1 MINEWNVLRT
11 IACLS
16 IVFLHS
22 TTMIGSPDVAYFDLF
37 RALLC
42 FATPTFV
49 VLSEII
55 LANRYP
61 DKLPNGFWAKRFK
74 WIYLPFLSFA
84 IIDALVARDFYPNLI
99 ISQKIIENA
108 VFGLFGGYFVLIIFQ
123 FYFLHYLVVRF
134 NINMKLLFPVSVVI
148 MFAHLY
154 LLNTNIPFVVEYKRY
169 LIMPFTAWFAYFTT
183 AFIIGKNYKKVAS
196 FLLKYRWFTIIPVVV
211 SLALVFFFYN
221 EGNIAVNSR
230 RLDLFPFVI
239 SASLFILAWGQ
250 KLPNIRFVNMI
261 SNCSFGIYLVHWQVL
276 KYLGPIVSE
285 LFPSKSLNILTLFA
299 ITLIISITIIK
310 LISLLPKGSYIVGNI
325 NRRRKKVVSVQTAE
339 AA

>member
-11 IACLS
+11 VACLS

-22 TTMIGSPDVAYFDLF
+22 TTMIGSPNIEYFDLF

-61 DKLPNGFWAKRFK
+61 DKLPENFWSKRFQ

-84 IIDALVARDFYPNLI
+84 IIDALVAKDLYPNLNL
-99 ISQKIIENA
+99 SQKMIENA

-123 FYFLHYLVVRF
+123 FYLLHYLVIRF
-134 NINMKLLFPVSVVI
+134 KISMKLLFPLSLII

-154 LLNTNIPFVVEYKRY
+154 ILNGKHPFVVEYNKM
-169 LIMPFTAWFAYFTT
+169 LVMPFTAWFAYFTT
-183 AFIIGKNYKKVAS
+183 AFIIGKHYKKIAAV
-196 FLLKYRWFTIIPVVV
+196 LLKYRWFTIIPVVLSV
-211 SLALVFFFYN
+211 ALVFYFYQ
-221 EGNIAVNSR
+221 EGNTAVNSR
-230 RLDLFPFVI
+230 RLDLFPVVI
-239 SASLFILAWGQ
+239 SVSMFILAWGQ
-250 KLPNIRFVNMI
+250 RLPKLRLVNII
-261 SNCSFGIYLVHWQVL
+261 SNYSFGIYLVHWQVL
-276 KYLGPIVSE
+276 KYLSPFVSQ
-285 LFPSKSLNILTLFA
+285 LFPSKSLKIITLFV
-299 ITLIISITIIK
+299 ITITISIAIIK
-310 LISLLPKGSYIVGNI
+310 LVSLLPKGSYIVGNI
-325 NRRRKKVVSVQTAE
+325 NRRRKKAVSVQRTQ